1 MAQEIQE
8 RKDYLRLKA
17 SIPVHGELVNLAK
30 GYLLRHFL
38 TLKDFTKEEILAIIT
53 LAEKI
58 KAETK
63 RKEFVPYLQNQ
74 TLAMIFEKSSTRTR
88 VSFEVGIYQLGGIGL
103 FLSKNDLQLG
113 RGEPMKDTARVVSSM
128 CDMVMIRT
136 YEQAKLEEF
145 AAFSRVPVINGLTN
159 EYHPVQL
166 MADYLTMKEFGK
178 ADNPVV
184 AYVGDGNNMAHSWLM
199 LASKLG
205 FTLRIATPKGY
216 EPSSRVVEDAKAFA
230 KESGATIELLHDP
243 KEAVAGAD
251 VVTTDTWIS
260 MGQEDE
266 KEQRLRDFQGF
277 MVDSRL
283 MALAKPD
290 ALFLHCL
297 PAYRG
302 YEVSEELF
310 EEHAEEIFT
319 EAENRLHAQKG
330 IMVWLDRKRR
340 E

>member
-1 MAQEIQE
+1 
-8 RKDYLRLKA
+8 
-17 SIPVHGELVNLAK
+17 
-30 GYLLRHFL
+30 LRHFL
-38 TLKDFTKEEILAIIT
+38 TLRDFSKEEILEMID
-53 LAEKI
+53 LAQKI

-63 RKEFVPYLQNQ
+63 KKEFVPYLQNQ

-113 RGEPMKDTARVVSSM
+113 RGEPMKDTARVISRM

-136 YEQAKLEEF
+136 FEQAKLEEF
-145 AAFSRVPVINGLTN
+145 AAYSKVPVINGLTN

-166 MADYLTMKEFGK
+166 MADYLTMIEFGK
-178 ADNPVV
+178 AEDPVV

-216 EPSSRVVEDAKAFA
+216 EPDAKVVADAVAFA
-230 KESGATIELLHDP
+230 KESGAKIELLHDP
-243 KEAVAGAD
+243 KAAVAGAD

-266 KEQRLRDFQGF
+266 KERRLKDFQGF
-277 MVDSRL
+277 MVDNDL
-283 MALAKPD
+283 MALAKKD
-290 ALFLHCL
+290 AIFLHCL

-302 YEVSEELF
+302 YEVSEEVF
-310 EEHAEEIFT
+310 EAHAEEIFT

-330 IMVWLDRKRR
+330 VMVWLDRQRS